1 MADYVAIQRSA
12 HFNAGYTPTTDL
24 SFAAR
29 MATVPLLKEE
39 LPYIIQH
46 LAVGFVK
53 RAGRSNDSFELI
65 GLQSLAPN
73 KNYFVLP
80 DGRWLCSYSPAF
92 YRAHPFALRSDEQ
105 DKQLQLSIKSDCI
118 NDNPSE
124 TDIRFFEEDKTLTP
138 RMQEIL
144 KFLTESLRSRE
155 ATLKLCN
162 ALQDAKLIVPWPISY
177 TEADENNKPLAR
189 TLQGLYHIDSNALGN
204 LPAKELAGL
213 NTCGALNIAY
223 GQLFSEPRLK
233 DLTKLQDGHRHWQDQ
248 QSKQNTPEPDLD
260 DIFGNKDDLFSF

>member
-1 MADYVAIQRSA
+1 MADYVAIQRSV
-12 HFNAGYTPTTDL
+12 HLNAGYTPTTDL
-24 SFAAR
+24 SFTAR

-46 LAVGFVK
+46 MAVGFVK
-53 RAGRSNDSFELI
+53 RAGSTNDSFELV

-92 YRAHPFALRSDEQ
+92 YRAHPFALRSYEQ
-105 DKQLQLSIKSDCI
+105 DNQLQLSIKSDCI
-118 NDNPSE
+118 IENPSE

-144 KFLTESLRSRE
+144 TFLTESLRSRE
-155 ATLKLCN
+155 ATLKLCK
-162 ALQDAKLIVPWPISY
+162 ALQNANLIVPWSISY
-177 TEADENNKPLAR
+177 TEADENNNPQAR
-189 TLQGLYHIDSNALGN
+189 TLQGLYHIDSNVLGKLAAEKLAALN
-204 LPAKELAGL
+204 A
-213 NTCGALNIAY
+213 CGALSVAY
-223 GQLFSEPRLK
+223 GQFFSEPRLK
-233 DLTKLQDGHRHWQDQ
+233 DLTTLQDGYRDWQDQ
-248 QSKQNTPEPDLD
+248 QSKQNASEPDLD